1 MRTEKRIRVEISLP
15 VRSDLSNY
23 QIALNWLADELAL
36 SRGGITITTPFSGLF
51 SSLGHAE
58 LISDAIRILYCDFE
72 LDPHNPDQQAEIVE
86 YLETTK
92 DFLMELLDEEEI
104 WVVFYP
110 LTRIV

>member
-1 MRTEKRIRVEISLP
+1 MRIENRIRVEISLP

-23 QIALNWLADELAL
+23 QIAIDWLADEFAL
-36 SRGGITITTPFSGLF
+36 SRGGATITTPFSGLF

-58 LISDAIRILYCDFE
+58 LISDAVRILYCDFE
-72 LDPHNPDQQAEIVE
+72 LDPTDRDHQAEIVE

-92 DFLMELLDEEEI
+92 DFLVELLEEEEI